1 MLAAYSRGD
10 ADRQRWPAVK
20 ACILGHRGM
29 VGRAFLRRLSPDGV
43 LIDMTDLRDQRETRS
58 AAVRLLNN
66 QITHIFLC
74 AAKVG
79 GIQANLNEPAV
90 FIEDNLR
97 IEMNVIEMA
106 RSSGARLVYLGS
118 SCIYPRNARQ
128 PITEDALLTGP
139 LEPSNEP
146 YAIAKIAGIK
156 MLQAYEKQY
165 GMKSLILMPCNLYG
179 PYDNFDLETGHV
191 LPSLIRRF
199 VEAKE
204 SGAPS
209 VTYWGTGTP
218 QREFLHVDD
227 LVDAALHLVE
237 QGATGM
243 YNVGLGYDLTV
254 GAVAGMIAS
263 EVGYQGAIEFDP
275 SKPNGTLRKL
285 LDVNRLAQAGW
296 SWAQKGRTLRTGIA
310 ETIAWYLQ
318 NR

>member
-1 MLAAYSRGD
+1 
-10 ADRQRWPAVK
+10 
-20 ACILGHRGM
+20 M
-29 VGRAFLRRLSPDGV
+29 VGSAFVRRLGAENVLLDGSN
-43 LIDMTDLRDQRETRS
+43 LCGRRETREV
-58 AAVRLLNN
+58 AVRLMNA

-79 GIQANLNEPAV
+79 GIQANLNEPAT

-106 RSSGARLVYLGS
+106 RSTGARLIYFGS
-118 SCIYPRNARQ
+118 SCVYPRNARQ

-146 YAIAKIAGIK
+146 YAVAKIAGIK

-179 PYDNFDLETGHV
+179 PNDNFDLETGHV

-204 SGAPS
+204 SGAQS
-209 VTYWGTGTP
+209 VTLWGTGTP
-218 QREFLHVDD
+218 RREFLHVDD

-237 QGATGM
+237 QGSTGM
-243 YNVGLGYDLTV
+243 YNVGLGYDVTIGQL
-254 GAVAGMIAS
+254 AGMIAQ
-263 EVGYQGAIEFDP
+263 EVGYSGAIDYDP
-275 SKPNGTLRKL
+275 SKPNGTPRKL
-285 LDVNRLAQAGW
+285 LDIER
-296 SWAQKGRTLRTGIA
+296 LRTVWNNARQMKQGIA